1 METETIEDG
10 RGEELRRLPS
20 VERLAAAVSGA
31 AEVPASSPGAPADGS
46 TSAAVVPADGSP
58 APLPR
63 AAVPHHLAVA
73 AAREELDRARAAIRA
88 GGAAPAPEALAA
100 AVAERAARLVAP
112 SLRPV
117 INATGVILHT
127 NLGRAPL
134 PAAAVA
140 RVAAVAA
147 GYSNLEYDLESG
159 RRGSRAAH
167 LDALLRELGGAE
179 AALAVNNNAA
189 AVMLALA
196 ALAGT
201 GEVLVGRGQL
211 VEIGGSFR
219 IPDILAQSGA
229 TLVEVGTTNR
239 TRLADYEAAIT
250 ARTTAILRVHQS
262 NFHIVGFT
270 EEPDGAALARLAHE
284 RGLAMVDDLGSGAL
298 EEVLG
303 ERTVRAAVAA
313 GADVVCCSG
322 DKLLGG
328 PQAGILMGRAAAIER
343 CRTHPLARAL
353 RLDKMQIAALE
364 AILRA
369 HRDGGPAAVPA
380 LAMIEASEGEL
391 RARAERLVAAINGG
405 DAAPAGGVE
414 RSAGAA
420 GRSAGRAERSA
431 ANIGAP
437 AALDRE
443 SGAPGGGSL
452 ADVALEG
459 PVCAV
464 DPGAAGPDDLLAR
477 LRAGEP
483 PVIARIVKGRVVLD
497 PRTMSDEDADAAAA
511 ATRAALGRA

>member
-1 METETIEDG
+1 MERQTSEDE
-10 RGEELRRLPS
+10 RGEELRQLPS
-20 VERLAAAVSGA
+20 VERLAALVEG
-31 AEVPASSPGAPADGS
+31 
-46 TSAAVVPADGSP
+46 
-58 APLPR
+58 
-63 AAVPHHLAVA
+63 VPHHLAVA
-73 AAREELDRARAAIRA
+73 AARAEIEAARASVRA
-88 GGAAPAPEALAA
+88 GSAAPEPEALAA
-100 AVAERAARLVAP
+100 AVTARAARAAAP

-117 INATGVILHT
+117 INATGVVLHT

-134 PAAAVA
+134 AAAAVE

-147 GYSNLEYDLESG
+147 GYSNLEYDLETG

-167 LDALLRELGGAE
+167 LDELLRDVAGAE

-196 ALAGT
+196 ALAGD

-239 TRLADYEAAIT
+239 TRLADYEAAIGP
-250 ARTTAILRVHQS
+250 RTTAILRVHQS
-262 NFHIVGFT
+262 NFSIVGFT
-270 EEPDGAALARLAHE
+270 EEPSAEALAELARE

-303 ERTVRAAVAA
+303 EPTVRAAVAA

-328 PQAGILMGRAAAIER
+328 PQAGILLGRAAAIER
-343 CRTHPLARAL
+343 CRRHPLARAL
-353 RLDKMQIAALE
+353 RLDKMQVAALE
-364 AILRA
+364 GTLRA

-380 LAMIEASEGEL
+380 LAMIEAPEEEL
-391 RARAERLVAAINGG
+391 MARADRLVAAIGT
-405 DAAPAGGVE
+405 A
-414 RSAGAA
+414 
-420 GRSAGRAERSA
+420 
-431 ANIGAP
+431 

-464 DPGAAGPDDLLAR
+464 DPGTMGADALSER
-477 LRAGEP
+477 LRESEP
-483 PVIARIVKGRVVLD
+483 PVIARIVRGRVVLD
-497 PRTMSDEDADAAAA
+497 PRTMTDADAD
-511 ATRAALGRA
+511 RAALAVRAALPQP